1 MTPTALALGFLFCAA
16 APASPASTPTAPI
29 FPPDARVVLHLTNP
43 KADLPAL
50 SRFLEPAGEHAPL
63 LRPSSVSRLFSAA
76 LGADLFDRASLAAAG
91 IHAERP
97 LTLFLWQGQWGA
109 CFTETKDANAPTP
122 PPTTSGAL
130 PLKSAQFESDGA
142 HFRGIADAQSGSW
155 ISGRVERHGIT
166 CATAGSSD
174 QRQRLSQLSFH
185 LRAQAS
191 MAGHEINALLKSL
204 PPAPLIGAFQTGHGL
219 IGARFLPRKTG
230 LDVQGRTLTGGE
242 WLIEEGNAQSP
253 VDASA
258 LRAPLLATL
267 ALSPKA
273 RAPQGPLASRLSHV
287 VRALCP
293 ACPGD
298 SRQQVLQEL
307 LEDVDAPLALAITG
321 VDGRQRPNSLHQFRQ
336 ALLLP
341 LKTPDRARR
350 AIATLLP
357 KSVTPDPTAPD
368 ADARRLTLDG
378 LPVHLG
384 ATDKAL
390 YFGNDPALLK
400 RVLASPAKA
409 PARRAKAPKR
419 VQPRPAIQ
427 LIADGPGLADL
438 LQSVSMFDMT
448 GGQLFAALFFL
459 KMEASA
465 LLRRA
470 ERLELTA
477 HPDGQAIRFDLAFDL
492 KQPCRACAAKKR

>member
-1 MTPTALALGFLFCAA
+1 MTPSVLALGLLFGAA
-16 APASPASTPTAPI
+16 VPAPKPPAPMA
-29 FPPDARVVLHLTNP
+29 PPDARVVLHLSNP

-63 LRPSSVSRLFSAA
+63 LRPSSVSRLFSTA

-91 IHAERP
+91 IDAERP

-109 CFTETKDANAPTP
+109 CFTETKDASAPTP
-122 PPTTSGAL
+122 PQSTPGAPT
-130 PLKSAQFESDGA
+130 LKAAQFESDGA
-142 HFRGIADAQSGSW
+142 RFRGLADPRSGDW
-155 ISGRVERHGIT
+155 TSGRVERHGVT
-166 CATAGSSD
+166 CATAGASD
-174 QRQRLSQLSFH
+174 QRQRLSRLSFH
-185 LRAQAS
+185 LRAQTS
-191 MAGHEINALLKSL
+191 MAGGEISALVKSL
-204 PPAPLIGAFQTGHGL
+204 PPAPLIGFFQTGHGL
-219 IGARFLPRKTG
+219 VGARFVPRKNG
-230 LDVQGRTLTGGE
+230 LDVQGRTLAGGE
-242 WLIEEGNAQSP
+242 WLLSEGTHQTP

-258 LRAPLLATL
+258 IRAPLLATL

-273 RAPQGPLASRLSHV
+273 RAPQGPLARRLSHV
-287 VRALCP
+287 VSALCP

-298 SRQQVLQEL
+298 ARQKVLQEL
-307 LEDVDAPLALAITG
+307 LEDVDVPIALALTG
-321 VDGRQRPNSLHQFRQ
+321 VDGKQRPNSLHQFRQ

-350 AIATLLP
+350 AIASLLP

-400 RVLASPAKA
+400 RVLASPGQVS
-409 PARRAKAPKR
+409 ARRAKAQKR
-419 VQPRPAIQ
+419 VQQPA
-427 LIADGPGLADL
+427 LHLVADGPGLADL

-448 GGQLFAALFFL
+448 GGQIFAALFFL

-477 HPDGQAIRFDLAFDL
+477 RPDGQAIRFDLAFDL
-492 KQPCRACAAKKR
+492 RQPCRSCATRKR